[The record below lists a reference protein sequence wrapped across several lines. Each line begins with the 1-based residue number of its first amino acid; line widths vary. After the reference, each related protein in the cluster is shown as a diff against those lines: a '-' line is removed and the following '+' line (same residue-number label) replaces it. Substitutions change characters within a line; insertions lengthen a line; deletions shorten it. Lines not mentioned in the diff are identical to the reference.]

1 MSSFPL
7 VVRINMVFSAVRA
20 ARAVESYACIL
31 LLLSP
36 ASALATNWQAEQL
49 SSIRSGATTPSTSNW
64 SPLRYILFTETSKQ
78 ASKRTSSMQVFVPQ
92 YWNKLH
98 KTLKSPK
105 FFSRYTKA
113 QSCKL
118 TNNIYLF
125 FNNIY
130 LFFFFLLQLHVYL
143 PQYWNKFHKTQNPKI
158 SHETQKRKILQA
170 ETTTPI
176 YL

>member
-20 ARAVESYACIL
+20 ARAVESCACILL

-105 FFSRYTKA
+105 FFSPNTKA
-113 QSCKL
+113 RSCKL
-118 TNNIYLF
+118 TNNIYP
-125 FNNIY
+125 
-130 LFFFFLLQLHVYL
+130 FFFFLLQLHVYL

-158 SHETQKRKILQA
+158 NTKEKKSCKQKQQHQF
-170 ETTTPI
+170 I
-176 YL
+176 YKSKF